1 MKSVDEQ
8 RRVIW
13 LRFGSLETMEKQWHT
28 PSQVKEM
35 TGIST
40 SCQWKIIKRWLER
53 GKKVISFKFLT
64 GRKIKVPED
73 VRSMIASPEWLLKQ
87 RHLSLQERAAF
98 WRDRLQVP
106 KLSAYLIRTIYLEHG
121 ATYRKPQI
129 IYCSKAAREMELKHS
144 QKEFSQHITKVLMQ
158 QPENDIVYID
168 ETSFHLW
175 MSPGRLWIKQG
186 MKV

>member
-1 MKSVDEQ
+1 
-8 RRVIW
+8 
-13 LRFGSLETMEKQWHT
+13 
-28 PSQVKEM
+28 M

-53 GKKVISFKFLT
+53 GKKVVSFKFLT
-64 GRKIKVPED
+64 GAKIKIPED

-121 ATYRKPQI
+121 ATYRKP
-129 IYCSKAAREMELKHS
+129 
-144 QKEFSQHITKVLMQ
+144 
-158 QPENDIVYID
+158 
-168 ETSFHLW
+168 
-175 MSPGRLWIKQG
+175 
-186 MKV
+186 

>member
-1 MKSVDEQ
+1 
-8 RRVIW
+8 
-13 LRFGSLETMEKQWHT
+13 
-28 PSQVKEM
+28 M

-53 GKKVISFKFLT
+53 GKKVVSFKFLT
-64 GRKIKVPED
+64 GAKIKIPED

-186 MKV
+186 MKVQLPD